1 MNAVTIPRPDRTL
14 LDIMREDVKFG
25 APGAHLEPPEIPRW
39 VRELNDTTGTEDMTG
54 TLTDAMSD
62 LEGKPREQMNNLIAE
77 LCGDVTAD
85 RLLEL
90 RNVMRQTLTD
100 YCIGYA
106 ERILEQEGVL

>member
-1 MNAVTIPRPDRTL
+1 MNAVTIPRRDRTL
-14 LDIMREDVKFG
+14 LEIIREDVKYG

-39 VRELNDTTGTEDMTG
+39 VRELNDVTGVEDMAG
-54 TLTDAMSD
+54 TLAEALSD
-62 LEGKPREQMNNLIAE
+62 LEGKQRDQMNGLLAE

-100 YCIGYA
+100 YCVAYA
-106 ERILEQEGVL
+106 ERMLEQEGVL